1 MLLDARIIFI
11 LLTFQECS
19 LLSSPS
25 LVVRVFFKE
34 GTLCN
39 SIRFLFFHC
48 NLPFC
53 GFCLVL
59 RHISSAAFTSLSCF
73 PVCDFL
79 RYSRTTFIN
88 QSSPSIF
95 FAFIY
100 LYLLHLFL
108 LSSPSADNNIDSV
121 CCYSFFFFTV
131 TPIIFHLQRSFFVL
145 RILLRSIFSSTAM
158 KYIQIFFYLVSDF
171 NFNFLL

>member
-1 MLLDARIIFI
+1 MFAFVLSFS
-11 LLTFQECS
+11 CS
-19 LLSSPS
+19 SC
-25 LVVRVFFKE
+25 FFKE

-39 SIRFLFFHC
+39 SIRLLFFHC

-59 RHISSAAFTSLSCF
+59 RHISSAAFTSLSNV

-88 QSSPSIF
+88 QSSLSIF
-95 FAFIY
+95 LAFIY

-108 LSSPSADNNIDSV
+108 LSSPWADNNIDSV
-121 CCYSFFFFTV
+121 CCYSFFFLHGYAHN
-131 TPIIFHLQRSFFVL
+131 ISFAAQFL
-145 RILLRSIFSSTAM
+145 CFKNSFKIDFFLYSYEIYSH
-158 KYIQIFFYLVSDF
+158 IFFLSC
-171 NFNFLL
+171 L